1 MENQANLIVEQSQ
14 LETID
19 TTWTGKVLAIGAALG
34 AATGLVAA
42 MLLVQRSKKLG
53 ERPTIELGELIK
65 LGLWL
70 FGLLR
75 NVAMLADR
83 NE

>member
-1 MENQANLIVEQSQ
+1 MENRDNLIVEQDQ
-14 LETID
+14 LEVVD
-19 TTWTGKVLAIGAALG
+19 TTWTSRVLAIGAVLG
-34 AATGLVAA
+34 AATGLLAA
-42 MLLVQRSKKLG
+42 SLLVQRSKKLG
-53 ERPTIELGELIK
+53 ERPTLEIGEGIK

-75 NVAMLADR
+75 NVAMLGER

>member
-1 MENQANLIVEQSQ
+1 MENRDNLIVEQDQ
-14 LETID
+14 LEVVD
-19 TTWTGKVLAIGAALG
+19 TTWTSRVLAIGAVLG
-34 AATGLVAA
+34 AATGLLAA
-42 MLLVQRSKKLG
+42 SLLVQRSKKLG
-53 ERPTIELGELIK
+53 EKPTLEIGEGIK

-75 NVAMLADR
+75 NVAMLGER

>member
-1 MENQANLIVEQSQ
+1 MDNQGNLIAEQSQ
-14 LETID
+14 LGTID
-19 TTWTGKVLAIGAALG
+19 NTWTSRVLAIGAVLG
-34 AATGLVAA
+34 AGTGLVAA
-42 MLLVQRSKKLG
+42 LLLVQRSKKLG

-75 NVAMLADR
+75 NVAMLADHS
-83 NE
+83 E